1 MRNLSR
7 RGLAFESPRNPNF
20 SFILVAGIIDREPK
34 GYCASRRSRALRS
47 IRRRFVLDQLASSRA
62 NRARF
67 AAVVTVLLAA
77 SFLIGA
83 SFFSVSKDASAG
95 MIKVVRGHIYD
106 GIGNPLG
113 GANVTIKVIRGINQ
127 VDIDWYDSSEADG
140 LYTVTFGDM
149 DNLLQNDTIE
159 VTAIYS
165 GNQSTNSAI
174 ADGLNIQFIDVIISE
189 VTIPEFGSLSVV
201 VVCGA
206 FVAIF
211 ILVGRRRVSL

>member
-7 RGLAFESPRNPNF
+7 RGLAFKSPRNTNF
-20 SFILVAGIIDREPK
+20 SFPHPGGIIDREPK
-34 GYCASRRSRALRS
+34 GYCATRRSRALRS
-47 IRRRFVLDQLASSRA
+47 IRRMFILDPLASSRA

-83 SFFSVSKDASAG
+83 SFLSVSRDASAG

-106 GIGNPLG
+106 EIGNPLG

-127 VDIDWYDSSEADG
+127 VDIDWYDSSESDG

-159 VTAIYS
+159 VTASYS
-165 GNQSTNSAI
+165 GRQSTNSAI
-174 ADGLNIQFIDVIISE
+174 ADGLNIQYIDVTIIG
-189 VTIPEFGSLSVV
+189 VTIPEFGSISVV

-211 ILVGRRRVSL
+211 VLVGRRRTG